1 MVKREGGVF
10 NGEGAALCSVRQAH
24 PIKLHLVVQTRVSF
38 SVYELR
44 VTTIRQSGTGHC
56 IAGNYRTVHN
66 TVLQPTV
73 YSVQCTVYSVQCKV
87 YSVQYTVYCVQYK
100 IYSEVVLLRL
110 WREPQCSS
118 VWGVKLLARLLL
130 CLTPQEDSRAVVGD
144 LEME

>member
-24 PIKLHLVVQTRVSF
+24 PIKLDLVVQTRVSF

-44 VTTIRQSGTGHC
+44 VTTIRQSGGANC

-73 YSVQCTVYSVQCKV
+73 YSVQCTVYSAQCTV
-87 YSVQYTVYCVQYK
+87 YSVQCTAYSVQ
-100 IYSEVVLLRL
+100 RPTR
-110 WREPQCSS
+110 W
-118 VWGVKLLARLLL
+118 
-130 CLTPQEDSRAVVGD
+130 
-144 LEME
+144 